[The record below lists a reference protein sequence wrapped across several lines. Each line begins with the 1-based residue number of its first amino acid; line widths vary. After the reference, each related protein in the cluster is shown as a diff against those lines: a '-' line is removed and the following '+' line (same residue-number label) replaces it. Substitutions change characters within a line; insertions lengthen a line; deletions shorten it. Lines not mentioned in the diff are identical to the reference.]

1 MVYLNIQLNTLEAD
15 LDEEEEDQD
24 LCSNSKIEEKD
35 ENVSENEEE
44 NIQNIEKAEEN
55 AEIKTT
61 KEKEEKQPY
70 KEEEKM
76 NKKEQKQP
84 ELVINPNAPLLKKN
98 SIHSIIQARKM
109 SISPTNNA
117 LEIKRIETPNT
128 LHKNSASIEST
139 FGNINPLSFDD
150 ECGSLKKPSQNT
162 IKRQISIN
170 ISALE
175 NSHNKKSTPLSKENS
190 TTNKNNI
197 PTEKVRTKTF
207 NFVNTIFN
215 PKSPNSPNRTILFS
229 EYLVQRLGEGRF
241 KKMKGYLETH
251 HNPLRVLEE
260 ERGLIAEFIGEENL
274 DCIKIFKYLMSNVVT
289 PSKSETM
296 IRMQTNR
303 MLKKGSLF
311 EEFKGRE
318 EAGNE

>member
-15 LDEEEEDQD
+15 MEEDRDLDE
-24 LCSNSKIEEKD
+24 NSKIEEKD

-44 NIQNIEKAEEN
+44 AVQNTEKQKVAILN
-55 AEIKTT
+55 A
-61 KEKEEKQPY
+61 KEKEEKQTC
-70 KEEEKM
+70 EEETG
-76 NKKEQKQP
+76 NAKEQKPP

-128 LHKNSASIEST
+128 LHKNSAPIENT
-139 FGNINPLSFDD
+139 FGNINPLTFDD
-150 ECGSLKKPSQNT
+150 DCGSLKKPSQNT

-190 TTNKNNI
+190 TTNKNNM

-229 EYLVQRLGEGRF
+229 EYLVQRLGESRF

-289 PSKSETM
+289 PSKTETM

-318 EAGNE
+318 DAGNE